1 MYIKIVKINKIKLL
15 KMNKFKFCLIFLL
28 FTSISIKSKLE
39 GEGPEPHDPQ
49 IFDKKFLIEV
59 VNSNLES
66 TPIKLT
72 PGLYEKIYVKIT
84 KLSNAPFHFHDL
96 DLEIDDEDFRTEKKI
111 RIDPLKGNYFVA
123 YIGIKCGSQFEG
135 EKTLNFKN
143 TEKAFFCDF
152 KPFNV
157 TVTQEKTYVDF
168 EQNVQELSVKGYGFL
183 KFNLENIYPM
193 EPTTFNFNFDNSK
206 EVVEVQGALDI
217 KKRENDEKI
226 TKSYLKYKAKK
237 YVEDDNVIVVNITSQ
252 SMCILP
258 KKDSFSFTINNLTIP
273 EFKQELKKDIVKSIK
288 VVEAKEENAI
298 EIDMTIPLGN
308 TMISCEARHG
318 TGKEFDDRELFSDIK
333 EEEYIDNEDEDFR
346 KDRKYNVD
354 DYISQNNTEYKLVFT
369 NLYRLGVYRVKC
381 KLNGA
386 YDGSSKINIKIGH
399 LEDADFKTVLRPNSF
414 YKNLPRCIDFTFDK
428 NDNIVNFTQ
437 SAIQYFYTQEKPKC
451 VQIKERDLNNVL
463 GYDENVKSLCTGI
476 NPLCMFNIKEDLDK
490 ITNDFTEELNTIEK
504 INNTLGIEINN
515 AFSLETVKDDESPDK
530 NLINVTYI
538 KESKDTKGVDITFS
552 ITNNNKH
559 PIVCAYNKE
568 LEKNGK
574 ARWLNPLDLY
584 GELNIANG
592 QTATLNFSLKKV
604 DNGYSI
610 YSLVMD
616 CGNLPG
622 YIYHYYTTGPFIA
635 SSVYVSK
642 ENPKDYEKKD
652 KANCENN
659 MHLPECIA
667 RKNKEDMKKVKKA
680 IDEFESDIPSF
691 VDDVLDDISNF
702 AHLHIPEQKEILKD
716 ELKKLKQT
724 QKLSKEKLQQA
735 YKILKQMVK
744 KECTNSENYEE
755 CRKDKKTIFEDL
767 FKEIKDYFSCNNILD
782 NIKNFDDSS
791 SFTENVKSIL
801 ALISSTTDNSDSL
814 NKDNSQ
820 FLYNLSYCVLDKFD
834 EIWDYTNKEI
844 KDLTPEESL
853 NVKKDIIQ
861 LMVKSISNLVEIIK
875 YDEADG
881 FLEDQMKVLSTKIL
895 ISETAKKLRKKIHH
909 AAKLLWK
916 LGNGN
921 YVLDNL
927 VINITKLDENE
938 KDEKQEFNFTEY
950 GIQLRIKKKKL
961 LKKFKADLMQI
972 IIYRKYPQ
980 ISINNTE
987 SENKFISIKFFKDNN
1002 EVEVDDIDDDDR
1014 PEIVFEKTKFKK
1026 CVYYNEKD
1034 EDLTKDGLENLSDD
1048 KYTICK
1054 VKHFTD
1060 FSISNLDV
1068 NNGSSNTWKII
1079 LIIIFIILLAV
1090 AGFFVF
1096 MKTRNPVKNVDV
1108 ENIGKNFDRSLN
1120 V

>member
-1 MYIKIVKINKIKLL
+1 
-15 KMNKFKFCLIFLL
+15 MNKFKFCLIFLL

-84 KLSNAPFHFHDL
+84 KLSNIPFLFHDL

-111 RIDPLKGNYFVA
+111 RIDPLKGNYFEA

-135 EKTLNFKN
+135 VKTLNFKN

-206 EVVEVQGALDI
+206 EVVEVQGVLDI

-226 TKSYLKYKAKK
+226 TKSYIKYKAKK

-318 TGKEFDDRELFSDIK
+318 SGKEFDDRELFSDIK

-386 YDGSSKINIKIGH
+386 YDGSSKIDIKIGH

-530 NLINVTYI
+530 NLINVTYT

-642 ENPKDYEKKD
+642 ETPKDYEKKD

-881 FLEDQMKVLSTKIL
+881 FLEDKMKVLSTKIL

-1026 CVYYNEKD
+1026 CVYYNEND
-1034 EDLTKDGLENLSDD
+1034 EDLKKDGLENLSDD
-1048 KYTICK
+1048 KYTTCK

>member
-1 MYIKIVKINKIKLL
+1 
-15 KMNKFKFCLIFLL
+15 MNKFKFCLIFLL

-84 KLSNAPFHFHDL
+84 KLSNIPFLFHDL

-111 RIDPLKGNYFVA
+111 RIDPLKGNYFEA

-135 EKTLNFKN
+135 VKTLNFKN

-206 EVVEVQGALDI
+206 EVVEVQGVLDI

-226 TKSYLKYKAKK
+226 TKSYIKYKAKK

-318 TGKEFDDRELFSDIK
+318 SGKEFDDRELFSDIK

-386 YDGSSKINIKIGH
+386 YDGSSKIDIKIGH

-530 NLINVTYI
+530 NLINVTYT

-642 ENPKDYEKKD
+642 ETPKDYEKKD

-1026 CVYYNEKD
+1026 CVYYNEND
-1034 EDLTKDGLENLSDD
+1034 EDLKKDGLENLSDD
-1048 KYTICK
+1048 KYTTCK

>member
-1 MYIKIVKINKIKLL
+1 
-15 KMNKFKFCLIFLL
+15 MNKFKFCLIFLL

-39 GEGPEPHDPQ
+39 GEVPEPHDPE
-49 IFDKKFLIEV
+49 ILDKKFLIEV

-111 RIDPLKGNYFVA
+111 RIDPLKGNYFEA

-135 EKTLNFKN
+135 VKTLNFKN
-143 TEKAFFCDF
+143 TEKALFCDF

-183 KFNLENIYPM
+183 KFNLEKIHPI

-206 EVVEVQGALDI
+206 EVVEVQGTLDI

-386 YDGSSKINIKIGH
+386 YDGSSKIDIKIGH
-399 LEDADFKTVLRPNSF
+399 LEDADFKTVLRPNSY

-428 NDNIVNFTQ
+428 NDNIENFTQ

-451 VQIKERDLNNVL
+451 VQIKERDLNNAL
-463 GYDENVKSLCTGI
+463 GYDENVKSLCTAI

-515 AFSLETVKDDESPDK
+515 AFSLETVKDDKSPDK

-538 KESKDTKGVDITFS
+538 KESKDTKAVDITFS

-592 QTATLNFSLKKV
+592 QTATIKFSLKKV

-642 ENPKDYEKKD
+642 ETPKDYEKKE
-652 KANCENN
+652 KADCKNN
-659 MHLPECIA
+659 LNLPECIA

-680 IDEFESDIPSF
+680 IDEFESDIPPF

-702 AHLHIPEQKEILKD
+702 AHLHIPEQKEILND
-716 ELKKLKQT
+716 ALKKLKQT

-735 YKILKQMVK
+735 YKMLKQMVK
-744 KECTNSENYEE
+744 KECTNSQNYEE
-755 CRKDKKTIFEDL
+755 CRKDKKKIFEDL

-814 NKDNSQ
+814 NQDNSQ

-834 EIWDYTNKEI
+834 EIWDHTNKEI

-881 FLEDQMKVLSTKIL
+881 FLEDKMKVLSTKIL

-980 ISINNTE
+980 ISINNME

-1002 EVEVDDIDDDDR
+1002 EVEVEDIDDDDR
-1014 PEIVFEKTKFKK
+1014 PEIVFEKTKFIK

-1034 EDLTKDGLENLSDD
+1034 EDLKKDGLENLSDD

-1068 NNGSSNTWKII
+1068 GDGSSNTWKII
-1079 LIIIFIILLAV
+1079 LIIIFVILLAV

-1108 ENIGKNFDRSLN
+1108 ENIGKNINQSLN

>member
-1 MYIKIVKINKIKLL
+1 
-15 KMNKFKFCLIFLL
+15 
-28 FTSISIKSKLE
+28 
-39 GEGPEPHDPQ
+39 
-49 IFDKKFLIEV
+49 
-59 VNSNLES
+59 
-66 TPIKLT
+66 
-72 PGLYEKIYVKIT
+72 
-84 KLSNAPFHFHDL
+84 
-96 DLEIDDEDFRTEKKI
+96 
-111 RIDPLKGNYFVA
+111 
-123 YIGIKCGSQFEG
+123 
-135 EKTLNFKN
+135 
-143 TEKAFFCDF
+143 
-152 KPFNV
+152 
-157 TVTQEKTYVDF
+157 
-168 EQNVQELSVKGYGFL
+168 
-183 KFNLENIYPM
+183 
-193 EPTTFNFNFDNSK
+193 
-206 EVVEVQGALDI
+206 
-217 KKRENDEKI
+217 
-226 TKSYLKYKAKK
+226 
-237 YVEDDNVIVVNITSQ
+237 
-252 SMCILP
+252 
-258 KKDSFSFTINNLTIP
+258 
-273 EFKQELKKDIVKSIK
+273 
-288 VVEAKEENAI
+288 
-298 EIDMTIPLGN
+298 
-308 TMISCEARHG
+308 
-318 TGKEFDDRELFSDIK
+318 
-333 EEEYIDNEDEDFR
+333 
-346 KDRKYNVD
+346 
-354 DYISQNNTEYKLVFT
+354 
-369 NLYRLGVYRVKC
+369 
-381 KLNGA
+381 
-386 YDGSSKINIKIGH
+386 
-399 LEDADFKTVLRPNSF
+399 
-414 YKNLPRCIDFTFDK
+414 
-428 NDNIVNFTQ
+428 
-437 SAIQYFYTQEKPKC
+437 
-451 VQIKERDLNNVL
+451 
-463 GYDENVKSLCTGI
+463 
-476 NPLCMFNIKEDLDK
+476 
-490 ITNDFTEELNTIEK
+490 
-504 INNTLGIEINN
+504 
-515 AFSLETVKDDESPDK
+515 
-530 NLINVTYI
+530 
-538 KESKDTKGVDITFS
+538 
-552 ITNNNKH
+552 
-559 PIVCAYNKE
+559 
-568 LEKNGK
+568 
-574 ARWLNPLDLY
+574 
-584 GELNIANG
+584 
-592 QTATLNFSLKKV
+592 
-604 DNGYSI
+604 
-610 YSLVMD
+610 
-616 CGNLPG
+616 
-622 YIYHYYTTGPFIA
+622 
-635 SSVYVSK
+635 
-642 ENPKDYEKKD
+642 
-652 KANCENN
+652 
-659 MHLPECIA
+659 
-667 RKNKEDMKKVKKA
+667 
-680 IDEFESDIPSF
+680 
-691 VDDVLDDISNF
+691 
-702 AHLHIPEQKEILKD
+702 
-716 ELKKLKQT
+716 
-724 QKLSKEKLQQA
+724 
-735 YKILKQMVK
+735 MVK

-1026 CVYYNEKD
+1026 CVYYNEND
-1034 EDLTKDGLENLSDD
+1034 EDLKKDGLENLSDD
-1048 KYTICK
+1048 KYTTCR

-1108 ENIGKNFDRSLN
+1108 ENVGKNIDQSLN

>member
-1 MYIKIVKINKIKLL
+1 
-15 KMNKFKFCLIFLL
+15 MNKFKFCLIFLL

-39 GEGPEPHDPQ
+39 GEVPEPHDPE
-49 IFDKKFLIEV
+49 ILDKKFLIEV

-84 KLSNAPFHFHDL
+84 KLSNIPFLFHDL

-237 YVEDDNVIVVNITSQ
+237 YVEDDNVIVVNITSL
-252 SMCILP
+252 SKCILP

-386 YDGSSKINIKIGH
+386 YDGSSKIDIKIGH
-399 LEDADFKTVLRPNSF
+399 LEDADFKTVLRPNSY

-1034 EDLTKDGLENLSDD
+1034 EDLKKDGLENLSDD

-1068 NNGSSNTWKII
+1068 GDGSSNTWKII
-1079 LIIIFIILLAV
+1079 LIIIFVILLAV

-1096 MKTRNPVKNVDV
+1096 MKTRNPVKNIDV
-1108 ENIGKNFDRSLN
+1108 ENVGKNIHQSLN

>member
-28 FTSISIKSKLE
+28 LTSISIKSKLE
-39 GEGPEPHDPQ
+39 GEVPEPHDPQ
-49 IFDKKFLIEV
+49 ILDKKFLIEV

-84 KLSNAPFHFHDL
+84 KLSNIPFLFHDL

-135 EKTLNFKN
+135 VKTLNFKN

-273 EFKQELKKDIVKSIK
+273 EFKHELKKDIVKSIK

-1108 ENIGKNFDRSLN
+1108 ENIGKNFDQSLN